1 MQWSEV
7 INNPL
12 LQNLPF
18 KIELNRY
25 GKILMSPA
33 SNQHGHIQMKIGNH
47 LMNVLPE
54 GEVIAEC
61 SIQTPDGV
69 KVADVVWASSQ
80 FISTFAY
87 KTPYP
92 QAPEICVEIV
102 SPSNSKL
109 EISEKVELYL
119 AQGAHEVW
127 IVYEDGKQDIF
138 TNIGLIEKSYL
149 VENAQNLK

>member
-18 KIELNRY
+18 KIELNRF
-25 GKILMSPA
+25 GKVLMSPA
-33 SNQHGHIQMKIGNH
+33 SNEHGRVQMKIGNQ
-47 LMNVLPE
+47 LINTLPD

-69 KVADVVWASSQ
+69 KVADVAWASHQ
-80 FISTFAY
+80 FIKTYAY
-87 KTPYP
+87 ITPYP
-92 QAPEICVEIV
+92 KAPEICVEIV

-127 IVYEDGKQDIF
+127 IVYIDGGVNIF
-138 TNIGLIEKSYL
+138 TNTGPLEKSQIL
-149 VENAQNLK
+149 TKHN